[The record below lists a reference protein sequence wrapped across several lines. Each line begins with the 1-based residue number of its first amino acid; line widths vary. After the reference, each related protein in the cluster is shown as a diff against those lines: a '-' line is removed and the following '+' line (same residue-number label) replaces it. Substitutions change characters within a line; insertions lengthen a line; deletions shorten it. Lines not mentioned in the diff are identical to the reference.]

1 MNYGHRRLVSLATL
15 VAALVLV
22 TGLAIGVG
30 PRVTSANE
38 GEAHPA
44 HIHTGTCEELGGV
57 VAPLSD
63 VSDQF
68 LSDGTPMASAE
79 RVGAESAIPVDASV
93 TTVSLSL
100 QDIIAGEHAIN
111 VHESA
116 ENIGNYIACGAIGG
130 PMLGDSDLPIG
141 LAELNESGVSGVAWL
156 HDNGDGTTTVYVFLT
171 KTGAPEA
178 EDGDVGAEAVTVM
191 VKNFAFNPATIEI
204 AAGTTVTWT
213 NNDAAPHTATQE
225 PAGSGFQSGRLNTGD
240 SFSYTFDTPGTFDYF
255 CEFHPNMKGTV
266 VVS

>member
-1 MNYGHRRLVSLATL
+1 MNHGHRRLASLTTL

-22 TGLAIGVG
+22 TGLAVGAG
-30 PRVTSANE
+30 PRVTSAHE
-38 GEAHPA
+38 GAAHPA
-44 HIHTGTCEELGGV
+44 HIHSGTCEELGGV

-68 LSDGTPMASAE
+68 LSDGTPIASAE

-93 TTVSLSL
+93 TTVNLSL
-100 QDIIAGEHAIN
+100 PDIIAGGHAIN

-116 ENIGNYIACGAIGG
+116 EDIGNYIACGAIGG
-130 PMLGDSDLPIG
+130 VMLGDSDLPIG

-171 KTGAPEA
+171 KKAAA
-178 EDGDVGAEAVTVM
+178 EETGAEAVAVTIE
-191 VKNFAFNPATIEI
+191 NFTFNPATIEI
-204 AAGTTVTWT
+204 AVGTTVTWT
-213 NNDAAPHTATQE
+213 NNDPAPHTTTQE

-240 SFSYTFDTPGTFDYF
+240 SFSHTFDTPGTYNYF
-255 CEFHPNMKGTV
+255 CEFHPNMKGAV